1 MKKILSFICIL
12 SILSAISLSGISA
25 VRAPIASGDVD
36 LAEDRNI
43 KDATLIQKY
52 LAGIVEFT
60 ALQELLADTDGD
72 GKVTIKDATLIQ
84 KDIADIARIE
94 TDGLFPYMGAHY
106 FYPDYSSG
114 KAMSGV
120 PVTFYV
126 SAFAY
131 DERSNPI
138 TYEFYVND
146 ELVQERSDK
155 SSFTYTFEEAG
166 SYHISAK
173 LYSRFDFTERLFG
186 YYDYVVVEPYE
197 SEEPVIKSIYCT
209 RQTHSDFLFEVYE
222 KEELTFVAEAI
233 YGSGEYEY
241 AFILD
246 GKTIQDFSEKNT
258 CTYMFKEPEYNS
270 FDDPYVNQYTLQV
283 IARNKGT
290 DTSTTE
296 EYHLTISIPLPA

>member
-1 MKKILSFICIL
+1 MKKNLSFICIL

-43 KDATLIQKY
+43 KDSTLIQKY

-166 SYHISAK
+166 FSA
-173 LYSRFDFTERLFG
+173 TM
-186 YYDYVVVEPYE
+186 
-197 SEEPVIKSIYCT
+197 I
-209 RQTHSDFLFEVYE
+209 
-222 KEELTFVAEAI
+222 
-233 YGSGEYEY
+233 
-241 AFILD
+241 
-246 GKTIQDFSEKNT
+246 
-258 CTYMFKEPEYNS
+258 MW
-270 FDDPYVNQYTLQV
+270 
-283 IARNKGT
+283 
-290 DTSTTE
+290 
-296 EYHLTISIPLPA
+296 